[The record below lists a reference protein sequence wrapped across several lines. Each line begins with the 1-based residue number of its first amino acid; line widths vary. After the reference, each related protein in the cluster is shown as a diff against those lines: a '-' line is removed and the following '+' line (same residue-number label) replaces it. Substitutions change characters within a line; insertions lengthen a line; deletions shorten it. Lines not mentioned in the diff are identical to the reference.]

1 MTLNELITAV
11 KDGAINTVVA
21 LFKEIKNIL
30 GDTSGGSQSDTTK
43 EVKQQTVKLDPKL
56 SSYAAITKMTRE
68 MEQAKQQQQRQ
79 TAKTSVVPQ
88 KTGPTVYGELFPSQ
102 NPDAVKEEKQ
112 KEVAKK
118 GPEPTKTVSK

>member
-11 KDGAINTVVA
+11 KDGVINTAVA
-21 LFKEIKNIL
+21 LFNEIKNLL
-30 GDTSGGSQSDTTK
+30 GGTSSGSQSDTTK
-43 EVKQQTVKLDPKL
+43 EVKQQKVKLDPKL

-68 MEQAKQQQQRQ
+68 MEQAKQQQRQ
-79 TAKTSVVPQ
+79 TAKTSVVPE

-102 NPDAVKEEKQ
+102 NPEVEKEEKQ
-112 KEVAKK
+112 KEVVKK